1 MHIISADI
9 HLIDLETRFPF
20 KYGIAT
26 MTRAPYA
33 MVRVQ
38 VESGGRTAA
47 GISADLLPPKWFTKI
62 AEKPPDEEVDEMATV
77 VEHAVALAIGMRG
90 ETAFD
95 LWREIDRQQTAWG
108 TKQDI
113 PPLLSGFGTSLVE
126 RAIIEAT
133 CRLQNVPFATA
144 VRNNALGIRLGE
156 VAEELHGLQPRDLL
170 PSEPRSSIVARH
182 TVGMADL
189 LTADEIAAAD
199 RLDDGL
205 PQSLD
210 ECIQRY
216 GLRHFKI
223 KVSGNLEWDIDR
235 VSRIADV
242 IGRLA
247 PPDYSVTMDGNEQ
260 FRSLEAFREFW
271 QTLTSVPALGP
282 LFERLMF
289 VEQPFHRDV
298 ALDADVLVGLA
309 GWSDRPPMI
318 IDESDAETGS
328 MRRALS
334 LGYNGT
340 SHKNCKGVFK
350 SVINACLLE
359 RRRRENP
366 AAKLILSGEDLANV
380 GPVALLQDLAVAATL
395 GVESVERNG
404 HHYFAGLSAFPQTV
418 QHEMLGT
425 HGDLYRASTAGWPTL
440 AIDGGALQLGT
451 VNAAPLG
458 VGFELDVELFSP
470 IATWKAERRA

>member
-1 MHIISADI
+1 MRIISADI
-9 HLIDLETRFPF
+9 HFIDLETRFPF

-26 MTRAPYA
+26 MTCAPYA
-33 MVRVQ
+33 MVRVH
-38 VESGGRTAA
+38 VESGGRTAV

-62 AEKPPDEEVDEMATV
+62 AEKPPEEEVDEMATV
-77 VEHAVALAIGMRG
+77 VEHAVELAVGMHG
-90 ETAFD
+90 EMAFD
-95 LWREIDRQQTAWG
+95 LWRELHQQQSAWG
-108 TKQDI
+108 TERNI

-133 CRLQNVPFATA
+133 CRLHNVPFSAA
-144 VRNNALGIRLGE
+144 VGNNVLGIQLGE
-156 VAEELHGLQPRDLL
+156 VDEELHGLQPQDLL
-170 PSEPRSSIVARH
+170 PSDPRGRIVARH
-182 TVGMADL
+182 TIGMADL
-189 LTADEIAAAD
+189 LTIDEISKAD

-216 GLRHFKI
+216 GLCHFKI
-223 KVSGNLEWDIDR
+223 KVSGDIDSDVDR
-235 VSRIADV
+235 VGRIANV

-247 PPDYSVTMDGNEQ
+247 PADFAVTMDGNEQ

-271 QTLTSVPALGP
+271 QTLTSVPALAD
-282 LFERLMF
+282 LFRRLMF

-298 ALDADVLVGLA
+298 ALDADVLGGLA
-309 GWSDRPPMI
+309 DWSDRPPMI
-318 IDESDAETGS
+318 IDESDAESGS

-359 RRRRENP
+359 KRRRENP

-418 QHEMLGT
+418 QQQMLGT
-425 HGDLYRASTAGWPTL
+425 HGDLYRPSAAGWPTL
-440 AIDGGALQLGT
+440 AIDRGELQLGT
-451 VNAAPLG
+451 VNAAPMG
-458 VGFELDVELFSP
+458 VGFELGVEQFTP
-470 IATWKAERRA
+470 IAKWKAERGA